1 MRYLSL
7 LLGIVVLL
15 EGCAA
20 AAAGGGRSRNVI
32 TQEDL
37 ATTQAITAYDAIRD
51 LHPQWLKAR
60 GQTTGASSLTPLLP
74 TVFLDGTRMGS
85 IDLLGVYQVSNIEEI
100 RYLDAAQAGI
110 RYGMGYPRGIIEII
124 SLR

>member
-1 MRYLSL
+1 MSSVSL
-7 LLGIVVLL
+7 DNNNCLLI
-15 EGCAA
+15 
-20 AAAGGGRSRNVI
+20 
-32 TQEDL
+32 Q
-37 ATTQAITAYDAIRD
+37 YDNFSKFP

-85 IDLLGVYQVSNIEEI
+85 IDLLGVYQVNDIEEI

-124 SLR
+124 SIR